1 MSERGVSRK
10 AFIGIGGIAGSSDD
24 RTPLGKREG
33 MCCMDCHTGHGR
45 KADASRGSCS
55 AHGR

>member
-10 AFIGIGGIAGSSDD
+10 AFIGIGGSSDD
-24 RTPLGKREG
+24 RTPLGKQEG
-33 MCCMDCHTGHGR
+33 MGCMDCHTGHGQ